1 MSNLGIINYMAGLT
15 GFILEED
22 VLLRIAH
29 DRHIPDEAEP
39 CDLSQR
45 DKDLLLADILFTVL
59 CSPSELPSRSR
70 QHGQFS
76 ETIGKQAV
84 GNRQMLYDMML
95 RLYGKWNDERLNF
108 LSGGGLRWI
117 SENE

>member
-1 MSNLGIINYMAGLT
+1 MSNLSIINYMAGLT

-29 DRHIPDEAEP
+29 DRHISEDTQP

-76 ETIGKQAV
+76 ETIGKQAI
-84 GNRQMLYDMML
+84 GNRQMLYDTML
-95 RLYGKWNDERLNF
+95 RLYGKWNDGRLAF

-117 SENE
+117 DESE

>member
-1 MSNLGIINYMAGLT
+1 MKSLGIIQYMSGLT

-29 DRHIPDEAEP
+29 DRHFHEGVMA

-45 DKDLLLADILFTVL
+45 DRDLLLADILFTVL
-59 CSPSELPSRSR
+59 CSPSGLPSRSH

-76 ETIGKQAV
+76 EWAHTLMTMFAAHEDACTSAWG
-84 GNRQMLYDMML
+84 
-95 RLYGKWNDERLNF
+95 
-108 LSGGGLRWI
+108 
-117 SENE
+117 

>member
-1 MSNLGIINYMAGLT
+1 MKSLGIIQYMSGLT

-29 DRHIPDEAEP
+29 DRHFHEGVMA

-45 DKDLLLADILFTVL
+45 DRDLLLADILFTVL
-59 CSPSELPSRSR
+59 CSPSGLPSRSH

-76 ETIGKQAV
+76 ETVGKQTV
-84 GNRQMLYDMML
+84 ENRQMLYQMMR
-95 RLYGKWNDERLNF
+95 RLYEKWNDDQ
-108 LSGGGLRWI
+108 LSLLGSGSLVWI
-117 SENE
+117 NETE